1 MCVKGTGSTTIAI
14 DSRTDPGYVVSIA
27 LSPAHSVH
35 AFERNLTHRLRR
47 STIRLYMHADFIC
60 DGWALK
66 VLKVLLS
73 IPTGKEACLLPV
85 DCHGYKPVIDGVE
98 IGLVVIKVV
107 AWVVGRWYGLGRITS
122 VTMVGSCNA
131 KYVGHIRAKF
141 STVPQRCVLGTRTT
155 RSRFG

>member
-1 MCVKGTGSTTIAI
+1 MILDPPGAFSVQIETNLQGKPLLALKPPKCRPCVCVKGTGSTTIAI

-85 DCHGYKPVIDGVE
+85 DCHGYKPGKWN
-98 IGLVVIKVV
+98 GFLKLP
-107 AWVVGRWYGLGRITS
+107 Y
-122 VTMVGSCNA
+122 
-131 KYVGHIRAKF
+131 RACKD
-141 STVPQRCVLGTRTT
+141 LKGMHTT
-155 RSRFG
+155 